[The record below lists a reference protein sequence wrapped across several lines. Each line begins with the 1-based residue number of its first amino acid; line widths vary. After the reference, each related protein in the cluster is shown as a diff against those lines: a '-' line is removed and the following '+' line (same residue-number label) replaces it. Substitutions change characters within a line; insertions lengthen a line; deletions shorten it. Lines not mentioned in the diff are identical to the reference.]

1 LGFQLLEEQIT
12 GLDNKL
18 NNIKEIQN
26 LG

>member
-1 LGFQLLEEQIT
+1 LGFQLLEEQIP